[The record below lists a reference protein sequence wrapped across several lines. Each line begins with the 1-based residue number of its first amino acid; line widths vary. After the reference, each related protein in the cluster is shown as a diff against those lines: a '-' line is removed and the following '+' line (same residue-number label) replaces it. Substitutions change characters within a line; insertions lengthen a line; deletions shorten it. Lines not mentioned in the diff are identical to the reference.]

1 MKFFILA
8 LGLLVSGLR
17 AETVPSDSVYN
28 LKGKWKSTSGSND
41 AFRSLSGQ
49 PVVLSMVYTRCKA
62 SCPLTIAKMKELEKA
77 AGGGRFVFIMAS
89 FDPKYDTV
97 ESLKKY
103 ISDRKLNPDRWQML
117 SPASDRDVREL
128 AAVTG
133 TVYNKDDQG
142 EYSHSNMVVLMD
154 AKGVIKARLD
164 GLTADTTE
172 FIKNMKAMK
181 NAP

>member
-1 MKFFILA
+1 MRTL
-8 LGLLVSGLR
+8 LLVFWLIGCVAL
-17 AETVPSDSVYN
+17 AETVPSDSIYN
-28 LKGKWKSTSGSND
+28 LKGKWRATSGSTD
-41 AFRSLSGQ
+41 AFRALIGR

-62 SCPLTIAKMKELEKA
+62 SCPLTIAKMKEIEA
-77 AGGGRFVFIMAS
+77 AIGKGSYVFAMAS

-97 ESLKKY
+97 ENLKNY
-103 ISDRKLNPDRWQML
+103 LNDRKLSLDRWQML
-117 SPASDRDVREL
+117 SPQSDRDVREL

-142 EYSHSNMVVLMD
+142 EYSHSNVIVLLD

-172 FIKNMKAMK
+172 FFKAMK
-181 NAP
+181 AANVP